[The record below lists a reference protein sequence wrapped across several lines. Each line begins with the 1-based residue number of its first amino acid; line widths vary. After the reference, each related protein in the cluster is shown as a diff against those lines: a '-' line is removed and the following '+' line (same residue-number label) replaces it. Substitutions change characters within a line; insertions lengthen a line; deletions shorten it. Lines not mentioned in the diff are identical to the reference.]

1 MIYLIGMGPGNVKYL
16 TTYALEKI
24 KSASKIVAFGR
35 LAKTAEEL
43 VGDTIKITKVE
54 EILNYIDNQENIA
67 ILASGDPCFYGLFE
81 YLNNKN
87 IEVHEVIPG
96 ISSFQYMMTRLKKS
110 WHNAVFISL
119 HGRNGSI
126 EKAHEASLAVVLT
139 DSKNTPHVI
148 SKTLYERGMRGKI
161 YVGFNLSYEDEK
173 IVRADIGDNIEN
185 LSDLSVVVIEN
196 EMD

>member
-16 TTYALEKI
+16 SSYAIEKI
-24 KSASKIVAFGR
+24 KSSSKLVAFGR

-54 EILNYIDNQENIA
+54 EVLEFIDTKEDIA

-81 YLNNKN
+81 YLKNKN
-87 IEVHEVIPG
+87 IEVDEIIPG

-119 HGRNGSI
+119 HGRDGNIKKVCDSKLSI
-126 EKAHEASLAVVLT
+126 MLT
-139 DSKNTPHVI
+139 DNKNTPNEI
-148 SKTLYERGMRGKI
+148 SKRLYDLGVRGKI
-161 YVGFNLSYEDEK
+161 YAGFNLSYDDEK
-173 IVRADIGDNIEN
+173 LVRTDIGGYIEN
-185 LSDLSVVVIEN
+185 ISDLSVVVIEN